1 MAKKENKF
9 VKVIR
14 SDDQDKNFGLG
25 RPFYFDNWYNRI
37 ALMGTLLSTIILLI
51 FRQVTGTGTGSI
63 MTDGVSY
70 AAGFFFA
77 YLIGLE
83 ADPEPGREWGSLIG
97 AFLTLGGEAFFG
109 VNSNGVVGLLW
120 VLFICRM
127 FNRTSGSRHYIGDNL
142 LILAS
147 AFWLGTEGFWLF
159 PIATG
164 IAYILES
171 QLKEG
176 YYRSLYLGAVAFAMC
191 IITGRNMEVPVL
203 STNYLYLMA
212 IAFVLF
218 LPQFTM
224 AGFTTARD
232 DRENR
237 LLQKTRLQSAQAFL
251 LLGCDMLIYFGGN
264 VSGQVLLPCI
274 MATIGTGIYLLI
286 DLLKKKQAEEQK

>member
-1 MAKKENKF
+1 M
-9 VKVIR
+9 
-14 SDDQDKNFGLG
+14 
-25 RPFYFDNWYNRI
+25 
-37 ALMGTLLSTIILLI
+37 
-51 FRQVTGTGTGSI
+51 
-63 MTDGVSY
+63 
-70 AAGFFFA
+70 
-77 YLIGLE
+77 
-83 ADPEPGREWGSLIG
+83 
-97 AFLTLGGEAFFG
+97 
-109 VNSNGVVGLLW
+109 
-120 VLFICRM
+120 
-127 FNRTSGSRHYIGDNL
+127 
-142 LILAS
+142 
-147 AFWLGTEGFWLF
+147 
-159 PIATG
+159 
-164 IAYILES
+164 ES

-264 VSGQVLLPCI
+264 ASGQVLLPCI

>member
-1 MAKKENKF
+1 MAKKDNKF
-9 VKVIR
+9 AKVIR
-14 SDDQDKNFGLG
+14 SDEDDRNFGLG
-25 RPFYFDNWYNRI
+25 RPFYFDNWHNRI
-37 ALMGTLLSTIILLI
+37 ALMGALVSTIILLI
-51 FRQVTGTGTGSI
+51 FRQITGTGSV
-63 MTDGVSY
+63 MADGVSY

-77 YLIGLE
+77 YLIGKE
-83 ADPEPGREWGSLIG
+83 VDPEPGREWGSLLG
-97 AFLTLGGEAFFG
+97 AFLTLGGEAVFG

-127 FNRTSGSRHYIGDNL
+127 FNRTSGSRHRIGDNL

-147 AFWLGTEGFWLF
+147 AFWMGNEGFWLF

-164 IAYILES
+164 VAYILES
-171 QLKEG
+171 QLKDG

-191 IITGRNMEVPVL
+191 IITGRNMETPVL
-203 STNYLYLMA
+203 STTYLYLMGV
-212 IAFVLF
+212 AFVLF

-237 LLQKTRLQSAQAFL
+237 LLLKTRLQSAQAFL

-274 MATIGTGIYLLI
+274 MTAIGTGIYLLL
-286 DLLKKKQAEEQK
+286 DLLKKKQAEEQQ

>member
-1 MAKKENKF
+1 
-9 VKVIR
+9 
-14 SDDQDKNFGLG
+14 
-25 RPFYFDNWYNRI
+25 
-37 ALMGTLLSTIILLI
+37 MGTLISTIILLI

-83 ADPEPGREWGSLIG
+83 VDPEPGREWGSLIG

-191 IITGRNMEVPVL
+191 IITGRNMEIPVL
-203 STNYLYLMA
+203 STTYLYLMA

-237 LLQKTRLQSAQAFL
+237 PLQKTRLQSAQAFL

-274 MATIGTGIYLLI
+274 MTAIGTGIYLLL